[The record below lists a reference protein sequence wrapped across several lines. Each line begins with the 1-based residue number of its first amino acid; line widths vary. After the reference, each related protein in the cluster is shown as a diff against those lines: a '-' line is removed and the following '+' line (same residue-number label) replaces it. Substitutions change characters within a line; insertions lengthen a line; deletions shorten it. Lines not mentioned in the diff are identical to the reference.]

1 MKKILIN
8 NLLVIFFLVF
18 SFEKISANSNNSIII
33 TVGNYPITRL
43 DLIKEIKFIAVLSKI
58 EIDENNKK
66 KIKDLAVQTL
76 VKRAIKEQEID
87 RLKITRYNK
96 KDLDKQV
103 VATAKNLGFNKEGL
117 KVFLSAQNLSY
128 EDLIKKYEID
138 LKWNTAIYEL
148 YKNKISLN
156 TLEIE
161 DKIKSELEKPKLD
174 GKSILLSEIQVNL
187 SSEGLDTT
195 SKKVL
200 LKIKELGFEG
210 AAKNLSISST
220 AQVGGNLGWIKA
232 NKISANIF
240 NKIKNLKTGEISNPI
255 IVDDIVIFIKKIDE
269 KEESV
274 DLDTIKKNVVYSE
287 KIKKLEMFSNAHYS
301 DLERSTQVKFL

>member
-43 DLIKEIKFIAVLSKI
+43 DLVKEIKFIAVLSKI

-66 KIKDLAVQTL
+66 KIKDLAVKTL

-87 RLKITRYNK
+87 RLKITRYSK

-117 KVFLSAQNLSY
+117 KVFLGEQNLSY

-187 SSEGLDTT
+187 SGEGLDTT

-220 AQVGGNLGWIKA
+220 AQVGGNLGWIKE

-240 NKIKNLKTGEISNPI
+240 NKIKNLKNGEISNPI

-301 DLERSTQVKFL
+301 DLERSMQVKFL

>member
-1 MKKILIN
+1 M
-8 NLLVIFFLVF
+8 
-18 SFEKISANSNNSIII
+18 
-33 TVGNYPITRL
+33 
-43 DLIKEIKFIAVLSKI
+43 
-58 EIDENNKK
+58 
-66 KIKDLAVQTL
+66 AVQTL

-117 KVFLSAQNLSY
+117 KVFLGEQNLSY

-161 DKIKSELEKPKLD
+161 DKIKSELEKPRLD

-220 AQVGGNLGWIKA
+220 AQVGGNLGWIKE

-240 NKIKNLKTGEISNPI
+240 NKIKNLKNGEISNPI

-301 DLERSTQVKFL
+301 DLERSTQVNFL

>member
-210 AAKNLSISST
+210 AAKNLSISSS
-220 AQVGGNLGWIKA
+220 AQVGGNLGWIKE

-240 NKIKNLKTGEISNPI
+240 NKIKNLKNGEISNPI

>member
-1 MKKILIN
+1 M
-8 NLLVIFFLVF
+8 VF

-210 AAKNLSISST
+210 AAKNLSISSS
-220 AQVGGNLGWIKA
+220 AQVGGNLGWIKE

-240 NKIKNLKTGEISNPI
+240 NKIKNLKNGEISNPI

>member
-117 KVFLSAQNLSY
+117 KVFLSTQNLSY

-210 AAKNLSISST
+210 AAKNLSISSS
-220 AQVGGNLGWIKA
+220 AQVGGNLGWIKE

-240 NKIKNLKTGEISNPI
+240 NKIKNLKNGEISNPI